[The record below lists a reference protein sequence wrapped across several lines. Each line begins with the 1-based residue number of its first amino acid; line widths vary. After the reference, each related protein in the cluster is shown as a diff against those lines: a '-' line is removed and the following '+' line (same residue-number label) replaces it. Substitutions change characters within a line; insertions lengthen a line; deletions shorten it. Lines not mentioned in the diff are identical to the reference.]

1 VNVSCTNCGKRYV
14 LSDDKV
20 AGKTSVKIRCKQCQ
34 SLISIDVA
42 TGAGSLASGP
52 PQATPQAS
60 TGNPHTGNPHA
71 SMSRSSGAMAMSSVQ
86 PVTSATGGSPWEDEA
101 TKSMPAMD
109 LSVQWHAMIAG
120 VQQGPFDIKTL
131 MTKVAAGEV
140 TLRTYLWR
148 AGMGDWK
155 RAADVPEVSPVF
167 AGSPQPPSASSDSPA
182 PQAGKPLSKPA
193 QPAVARKDVAV
204 ANEMPS
210 PEVTKPKGG
219 NVADPLPS
227 SHLSADVMPNGQQP
241 GGQQANGQQ
250 ANGQQANGQRA
261 NGPSDV
267 AAKVTL
273 ASGNFAE
280 ASLAT
285 TGQRSSSGEP
295 QPLNDLFGDIS
306 NGDVP
311 PPSEADKAPV
321 DPFAALGEPS
331 QSELPPPGE
340 ATKFFIAQAGVNK
353 RNPPW
358 KIALFG
364 LSIFGLPAAVIYLL
378 STFNV
383 VQLPKVTRTT
393 DDGQEVQESF
403 FSPGGVTGL
412 KDMLTGDAKKRRDE
426 AERKKRELAQAQAA
440 AKDRAAKNQG
450 EILPSDSSGS
460 PKVAG
465 PDLKSFFEEDNGRSN
480 RGPRDREKVAAA
492 ALASAGLKPEVAN
505 KVVTDNLKAFNLCID
520 NALRRNPNLKV
531 GSVTVV
537 LSVGAS
543 GAVKSAGI
551 TPKQHEGSDWA
562 GCIMQAGKRIV
573 FPPSDGET
581 DVEVPLKVGAAL

>member
-1 VNVSCTNCGKRYV
+1 
-14 LSDDKV
+14 
-20 AGKTSVKIRCKQCQ
+20 
-34 SLISIDVA
+34 
-42 TGAGSLASGP
+42 
-52 PQATPQAS
+52 
-60 TGNPHTGNPHA
+60 
-71 SMSRSSGAMAMSSVQ
+71 
-86 PVTSATGGSPWEDEA
+86 
-101 TKSMPAMD
+101 
-109 LSVQWHAMIAG
+109 
-120 VQQGPFDIKTL
+120 
-131 MTKVAAGEV
+131 
-140 TLRTYLWR
+140 
-148 AGMGDWK
+148 
-155 RAADVPEVSPVF
+155 
-167 AGSPQPPSASSDSPA
+167 
-182 PQAGKPLSKPA
+182 
-193 QPAVARKDVAV
+193 
-204 ANEMPS
+204 
-210 PEVTKPKGG
+210 
-219 NVADPLPS
+219 
-227 SHLSADVMPNGQQP
+227 
-241 GGQQANGQQ
+241 
-250 ANGQQANGQRA
+250 
-261 NGPSDV
+261 
-267 AAKVTL
+267 
-273 ASGNFAE
+273 
-280 ASLAT
+280 
-285 TGQRSSSGEP
+285 
-295 QPLNDLFGDIS
+295 
-306 NGDVP
+306 
-311 PPSEADKAPV
+311 
-321 DPFAALGEPS
+321 
-331 QSELPPPGE
+331 
-340 ATKFFIAQAGVNK
+340 
-353 RNPPW
+353 
-358 KIALFG
+358 